1 MEILNMINQ
10 ELLDSGTKLN
20 QELLDIGTE
29 IGKLMRQA
37 YIDKDYDTWDS
48 LKIELEEVYGKL
60 K

>member
-1 MEILNMINQ
+1 MINQ